1 MPDYRTVTSADSRA
15 TSRPRSLPLNYLL
28 LVILPVLGILAV
40 LHVGRAQL
48 PPVAAVAAPASAP
61 GPSAAGTAMPDIG
74 VVLLQILVVL
84 AATRV
89 CGLALRPLGQPH
101 VVGEMLA
108 GILLGPSFLGLI
120 APSVAA
126 SLFPVSSLGAL
137 SALSQVGMVLY
148 MFLIG
153 LELDSGA
160 LRAGHRTAVLTSHVS
175 IVVPFALG
183 VTLALAFYGRFAPPG
198 IPFTAF
204 ALFLGAAMS
213 VTAFPVLARILA
225 ERGMLR
231 TPLGTLATSAAAVD
245 DVTAWT
251 ILAGIMVLVH
261 AAGAEATLWR
271 PVAGLAFFVAVSLL
285 VRKPLRRAI
294 TRAFERRGRLTH
306 GLVATLVGVGL
317 AGACVTE
324 AAGVHALFGAFFVGL
339 MLSSE
344 RPVAEAA
351 RERLEAPLVVVLLPL
366 YFAFTGLRTRLGLL
380 FDEDS
385 WGWALAIF
393 AVAVLGKLGGS
404 ALAARVSGVSWR
416 EALALGALMNTRGL
430 MELVILNI
438 GLDLG
443 VISPALYSMMV
454 LMAFATTVM
463 TSPLLSALGATRTAA
478 GNGPPATNK
487 VL

>member
-1 MPDYRTVTSADSRA
+1 MPHYGAVTSADSRA
-15 TSRPRSLPLNYLL
+15 TSPPRSLPVSYLL
-28 LVILPVLGILAV
+28 LVILPVLAILLV
-40 LHVGRAQL
+40 LHLGSEMR
-48 PPVAAVAAPASAP
+48 PAAPLETPAAPP
-61 GPSAAGTAMPDIG
+61 GPSPAGTAMPDIG
-74 VVLLQILVVL
+74 LVLLQLLVVL
-84 AATRV
+84 VATRT

-120 APSVAA
+120 APSLAIG
-126 SLFPVSSLGAL
+126 LFPAASLGAL

-153 LELDSGA
+153 LELDTEA
-160 LRAGHRTAVLTSHVS
+160 LRARSRTAVLTSHVS

-183 VTLALAFYGRFAPPG
+183 ATLALALYRGFAPPG

-231 TPLGTLATSAAAVD
+231 TPLGTLTTSAAAVD

-251 ILAGIMVLVH
+251 ILAGIMVIVR
-261 AAGAEATLWR
+261 ATGTGATLLL
-271 PVAGLAFFVAVSLL
+271 PLAGLALFVGAALL

-294 TRAFERRGRLTH
+294 TAAFERRGRLTH

-317 AGACVTE
+317 AGACITE

-339 MLSSE
+339 MLSTE
-344 RPVAEAA
+344 RRVAEAA

-380 FDEDS
+380 FDDRA

-393 AVAVLGKLGGS
+393 AVAVAGKLGGS
-404 ALAARVSGVSWR
+404 ALAARVSGVKWR
-416 EALALGALMNTRGL
+416 EALALGTLMNTRGL

-443 VISPALYSMMV
+443 VLSPALYSMMV
-454 LMAFATTVM
+454 LMAFTTTLM
-463 TSPLLSALGATRTAA
+463 TSPLLTALGTARA
-478 GNGPPATNK
+478 AAEG
-487 VL
+487 